1 MHFESVGA
9 FGCDQKLFPHFSEA
23 GAAIFTIEQ
32 VQYDGHDRPHRLTF
46 RFTDIPPRIFEVI
59 VARQMALRY
68 EPVHRLRQF
77 QSSMAVWLT

>member
-1 MHFESVGA
+1 
-9 FGCDQKLFPHFSEA
+9 
-23 GAAIFTIEQ
+23 
-32 VQYDGHDRPHRLTF
+32 LTF
-46 RFTDIPPRIFEVI
+46 DLQYSSAIFEVI